1 MGVLKPAAAAT
12 AASMWAALAEFVE
25 PCYYFASGTTNAGTM
40 DCIIRP
46 VPARFVDGTNVLVG
60 DSQVFIPAAQMAGV
74 PLPPTAND
82 YLLTTGGTKRW
93 NVIAAQLNVSQCVM
107 VLIVRRIY

>member
-60 DSQVFIPAAQMAGV
+60 DSQVFIPAAQMASV
-74 PLPPTAND
+74 PLPSTAND